1 MIDLFMS
8 YPSSRVRTLV
18 YVFLVSTGAFAGTTS
33 AQSPAPGAVAVIPQL
48 APDSRSDGQRPTLGA
63 VRAAQA
69 PLIDGEI
76 AGDPAWSGATPS
88 ASFWQEQPDEG
99 QPSSER
105 TEVRVVYTADTLY
118 VGVICFDRDPS
129 GIIVSDA
136 RRDSALDQTDSF
148 QIIFDTYRDGLNG
161 FVFGTN
167 PAGIEYDGQV
177 TNEGQGGGGLAGG
190 QRQQAGS
197 GSGFNVNWDGAWQV
211 RSRITETGWTAEF
224 AIPFRTLRFPSGSSQ
239 TWGVNFQRNIRRRNE
254 RAYWAPIPRQ
264 YSLYRLSLAGSL
276 TGLQTPTFRN
286 LKITPFALGNVL
298 KSGVRPA
305 ATDFDPD
312 LGMDLKYS
320 VTPSLVLDATVNT
333 DFAQVEIDD
342 QQVNLD
348 RFDLFFPEKRPFFLE
363 NAGFFTVGN
372 PGEIDLFFSR
382 RIGIGPSGEE
392 VAINGGG
399 RLSGKAGKFNVG
411 LLNMQTDDVAA
422 LNVPAGAPEVRLPG
436 SNFTVARIS
445 RDLPNRSS
453 VGGIFINRAGT
464 GRFAA
469 DEDYNRTYAL
479 DGKMGVHQH
488 TVLSS
493 FVAKTET
500 PGVEGDDYAYNLRSR
515 TNLPRFDVEFGYQEV
530 ASRFNPEVGFLTR
543 RGYRKPDARLM
554 TRWRPHLLNLQEIRP
569 HTSYRAFYGIDD
581 DLLESMQWHIDS
593 HWQFKNSWEVH
604 TGMNVTEEG
613 LRRPFEIYPGI
624 FVPPGSYPHSEAQ
637 LVFMT
642 NQGAPVSLN
651 VETRIGGFF
660 GGDRVALT
668 PTLRMRAGESLTA
681 EVAYQRNDV
690 NLPWGDFTTNLL
702 RTRLSYSF
710 NTRTFLQGLVQ
721 YNDRADLWSVNLRFG
736 WLQAANTGL
745 FVVYT
750 DTRGLYDLFERPQR
764 TDRSLV
770 LKFSRMF
777 DVLR

>member
-1 MIDLFMS
+1 MFK
-8 YPSSRVRTLV
+8 RVLISIA
-18 YVFLVSTGAFAGTTS
+18 L
-33 AQSPAPGAVAVIPQL
+33 L
-48 APDSRSDGQRPTLGA
+48 APHISIAAQEPTPRPESIRPSLNA
-63 VRAAQA
+63 VRVTQGPALDGDVAA
-69 PLIDGEI
+69 
-76 AGDPAWSGATPS
+76 DPVWQQATP
-88 ASFWQEQPDEG
+88 ALAFWQEQPDEG
-99 QPSSER
+99 QPSTER
-105 TEVRVVYTADTLY
+105 TDVRVVFTADTLY
-118 VGVICFDRDPS
+118 VGVICYDRQPG

-167 PAGIEYDGQV
+167 PAGIEYDGQL

-197 GSGFNVNWDGAWQV
+197 GSGFNVNWDGAWEV
-211 RSRITETGWTAEF
+211 RSRISDIGWSAEF

-254 RAYWAPIPRQ
+254 RSYWAPVSRQ
-264 YSLYRLSLAGSL
+264 YNLYRLSLAGSL
-276 TGLQTPTFRN
+276 NGLETPVVRN
-286 LKITPFALGNVL
+286 LKLTPFVLGDIID
-298 KSGVRPA
+298 SGIRP
-305 ATDFDPD
+305 TDTRFDPD
-312 LGMDLKYS
+312 AGIDVKYS

-382 RIGIGPSGEE
+382 RIGIAPSGEQ

-399 RLSGKAGKFNVG
+399 RLSGKAGRFNIG
-411 LLNMQTDDVAA
+411 LLNMQTDDVAL
-422 LNVPAGAPEVRLPG
+422 LNPRPGEPLRLAG
-436 SNFTVARIS
+436 SNFTVARVS
-445 RDLPNRSS
+445 RDLANRSS
-453 VGGIFINRAGT
+453 VGAIFVNRAGV
-464 GRFAA
+464 GDYAS
-469 DEDYNRTYAL
+469 DQDYNRTYAL
-479 DGKMGVHQH
+479 DGKLGIRQH

-493 FVAKTET
+493 FVAKTDT
-500 PGVEGDDYAYNLRSR
+500 PDVDGDDHAYNLRSR
-515 TNLPRFDVEFGYQEV
+515 TSVPRFDLDFGYQEV
-530 ASRFNPEVGFLTR
+530 ASRFNPEVGFLSR
-543 RGYRKPDARLM
+543 RGYRKPDARIL
-554 TRWRPHLLNLQEIRP
+554 TRWRPHVLHLQEIRP
-569 HTSYRAFYGIDD
+569 HASYRGFYGLDD
-581 DLLESMQWHIDS
+581 DLLESMQVHLDN
-593 HWQFKNSWEVH
+593 HWQFKNSYEVH

-613 LRRPFEIYPGI
+613 LRSPFEIYPGVL
-624 FVPPGSYPHSEAQ
+624 VPPGSYRHSEAQ

-651 VETRIGGFF
+651 METRIGGFF
-660 GGDRVALT
+660 GGDRIAWT
-668 PTLRMRAGESLTA
+668 PTLRMRAGETLTT

-690 NLPWGDFTTNLL
+690 DLPWGQFSTNLL

-710 NTRTFLQGLVQ
+710 TTRAFVQGLVQ
-721 YNDRADLWSVNLRFG
+721 YNDRADLWSVNFRFG

-750 DTRGLYDLFERPQR
+750 DTRGLYDLFDRPQR

-770 LKFSRMF
+770 VKFSRLF